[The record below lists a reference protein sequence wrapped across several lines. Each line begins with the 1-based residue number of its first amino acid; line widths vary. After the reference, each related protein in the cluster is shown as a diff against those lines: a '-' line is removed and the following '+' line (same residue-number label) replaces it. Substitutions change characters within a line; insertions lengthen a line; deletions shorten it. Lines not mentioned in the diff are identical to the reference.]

1 MLWDKKIWIL
11 ISTFVFTA
19 IAGVYAFTA
28 KEQWTSSAEV
38 IPPTATEVGRYA
50 NAKLRFA
57 QIANKQIANKQIAN
71 KQNAYERNAYE
82 RNAYERN
89 AYEQNVNEQNVT
101 FDSISTNLYAQFERL
116 TFSQNERRAF
126 FIQSDEYKRLTVD
139 LDENTQ
145 RKVLSDLSIVKTAI
159 VRPDPKKNQDMFGNR
174 ISFSSETPLSAQQTL
189 SQFIAYV
196 SKKAFDLDK
205 ANFQAQI
212 VQKIE
217 SLAIEKEEIE
227 TLLESKKDL
236 KISSV
241 DNNQSQVTQRESS
254 ITRQPQSVQL
264 NTTTELLTYGD
275 DYARLQL
282 KLLYSRLKQ
291 LNSLQEE
298 VKSLE
303 GQAVSYQVSPDYPV
317 VKDKPKRL
325 FILLGGAIS
334 GGLLSILVLIVGYL
348 FKQNRRQENKG

>member
-1 MLWDKKIWIL
+1 MSNSIEQTNDEIDLIELIKVLWDKKIWIL

-57 QIANKQIANKQIAN
+57 QIAN
-71 KQNAYERNAYE
+71 
-82 RNAYERN
+82 
-89 AYEQNVNEQNVT
+89 EQNVT
-101 FDSISTNLYAQFERL
+101 FDSISTNLYTQFERL

-126 FIQSDEYKRLTVD
+126 FIQSDEYKGLTVD
-139 LDENTQ
+139 LDEITQ
-145 RKVLSDLSIVKTAI
+145 RKVLSDLSIVKTVIA
-159 VRPDPKKNQDMFGNR
+159 RPDPKKNQDMFGNR

-217 SLAIEKEEIE
+217 SLAAEKEEIE

-241 DNNQSQVTQRESS
+241 DNNQSQVTQRESL

-264 NTTTELLTYGD
+264 NTIPELLTYGD

-282 KLLYSRLKQ
+282 KLLDSRLKQ

-303 GQAVSYQVSPDYPV
+303 GQAFSYQASPDYPV
-317 VKDKPKRL
+317 TKDKPKRL
-325 FILLGGAIS
+325 FILLGGAVA
-334 GGLLSILVLIVGYL
+334 GGLLSALVLIMNYL
-348 FKQNRRQENKG
+348 FKQNRRLEDKE

>member
-1 MLWDKKIWIL
+1 MSNSIEQTNDEIDLIELIKVLWDKKIWIL

-57 QIANKQIANKQIAN
+57 QIAN
-71 KQNAYERNAYE
+71 
-82 RNAYERN
+82 
-89 AYEQNVNEQNVT
+89 EQNVT

-126 FIQSDEYKRLTVD
+126 FIQSDEYKGLTAD

-145 RKVLSDLSIVKTAI
+145 RKVLSDLSTVKVAI

-217 SLAIEKEEIE
+217 SLATEKEEIE
-227 TLLESKKDL
+227 ILLESKKDL

-241 DNNQSQVTQRESS
+241 DNTQSQVTQRESS

-282 KLLYSRLKQ
+282 KLLDSRLKQ

-303 GQAVSYQVSPDYPV
+303 GQAFSYQASPDYHV
-317 VKDKPKRL
+317 VKDKPKKAIIFGIGAILGVILGSLYILISQL
-325 FILLGGAIS
+325 FIR
-334 GGLLSILVLIVGYL
+334 
-348 FKQNRRQENKG
+348 K